1 MPPVTPDPKTL
12 IRDKALEL
20 GFDVVGFASAAAPWP
35 EGARLAAYV
44 EAGRH
49 GEMAWMAETLERRSH
64 PTAMWDGAVSA
75 IMLGLNYG
83 PTLDPLARLKDP
95 GLANISVY
103 AQGEDYHEVIKP
115 RLKALGRW
123 MVERFGGE
131 LKVFVDTAPLM
142 EKPLAA
148 RAGLGWAGKHTNLVS
163 RQYGSWLFL
172 GAILTSL
179 DLPPDPP
186 EADHCGSCRACQ
198 DICPT
203 GAFPAPYQ
211 LDARACISYLT
222 IEHAGPI
229 LRPYREKLGN
239 RVYGCDDCLAVCPW
253 NKFAAE
259 AREARIKAAEH
270 RVSPRLADLLTLE
283 DASFRAVF
291 AKSPVKRI
299 GVARFLRNL
308 LYAAGASGDDGL
320 IPQIEARLA
329 HPDPVVRGAAVWA
342 LSRLLSAEA
351 FAALAEQQAPA
362 EVDPEVQSEWS
373 GGGPSTYC

>member
-1 MPPVTPDPKTL
+1 MPPVTSDPKTL
-12 IRDKALEL
+12 IRQKALEF
-20 GFDVVGFASAAAPWP
+20 GFDAVGFASAAAPWP
-35 EGARLAAYV
+35 EGARLKAYV
-44 EAGRH
+44 EAERH
-49 GEMAWMAETLERRSH
+49 GQMAWMAETVERRSH

-75 IMLGLNYG
+75 VMLGLNYG
-83 PTLDPLARLKDP
+83 PAADPLTRLKDAD
-95 GLANISVY
+95 LANISVY
-103 AQGEDYHEVIKP
+103 AQGEDYHEIIKP

-148 RAGLGWAGKHTNLVS
+148 RAGLGWSGKHTNLVS

-179 DLPPDPP
+179 DLVPDAV

-203 GAFPAPYQ
+203 NAFPAPYQ

-229 LRPYREKLGN
+229 PREYRQKLGN

-259 AREARIKAAEH
+259 AREARIKAVEH

-283 DASFRAVF
+283 DASFRAFF

-308 LYAAGASGDDGL
+308 LYAAGNSDDGGL
-320 IPQIEARLA
+320 IPIIETRLS

-342 LSRLLSAEA
+342 MSRLLSPAD
-351 FAALAEQQAPA
+351 FVHLARQRGPA
-362 EVDPEVQSEWS
+362 EIDLDVQAEWNAA
-373 GGGPSTYC
+373 GPSTYC

>member
-1 MPPVTPDPKTL
+1 LPPVTPDPKTL

-222 IEHAGPI
+222 IEHAPPRRGRRASRRRSIGFRRAWPTSS
-229 LRPYREKLGN
+229 
-239 RVYGCDDCLAVCPW
+239 PW
-253 NKFAAE
+253 
-259 AREARIKAAEH
+259 RTP
-270 RVSPRLADLLTLE
+270 VSAP
-283 DASFRAVF
+283 S
-291 AKSPVKRI
+291 SP
-299 GVARFLRNL
+299 
-308 LYAAGASGDDGL
+308 
-320 IPQIEARLA
+320 
-329 HPDPVVRGAAVWA
+329 
-342 LSRLLSAEA
+342 SRR
-351 FAALAEQQAPA
+351 
-362 EVDPEVQSEWS
+362 
-373 GGGPSTYC
+373 

>member
-1 MPPVTPDPKTL
+1 LPPVTPDPKTL

-44 EAGRH
+44 EAGRP

-148 RAGLGWAGKHTNLVS
+148 RAASAG
-163 RQYGSWLFL
+163 
-172 GAILTSL
+172 
-179 DLPPDPP
+179 
-186 EADHCGSCRACQ
+186 RAS
-198 DICPT
+198 T
-203 GAFPAPYQ
+203 
-211 LDARACISYLT
+211 
-222 IEHAGPI
+222 PI
-229 LRPYREKLGN
+229 
-239 RVYGCDDCLAVCPW
+239 
-253 NKFAAE
+253 
-259 AREARIKAAEH
+259 
-270 RVSPRLADLLTLE
+270 
-283 DASFRAVF
+283 SFRANMAVGCSW
-291 AKSPVKRI
+291 ARSSPASTCLPIRP
-299 GVARFLRNL
+299 RPTT
-308 LYAAGASGDDGL
+308 AA
-320 IPQIEARLA
+320 
-329 HPDPVVRGAAVWA
+329 PVGHVRTSV
-342 LSRLLSAEA
+342 RR
-351 FAALAEQQAPA
+351 APFQL
-362 EVDPEVQSEWS
+362 PIS
-373 GGGPSTYC
+373 